1 MSKKRRPHGFPIF
14 DTNIYSSQREKSKP
28 EDFNKALFPLVVYY
42 ELAATKISQ
51 RQKQTLDALRLFHE
65 KNKTLLTPTKDDWI
79 VAASVVWQL
88 HQRRRT
94 DLPDSATFL
103 QNDALIC
110 RTAHVLLQKNPEQN
124 CFIVTEN
131 ISHFQLIADC
141 LNEPAKKSGRKLKII
156 SGDDYFGV

>member
-1 MSKKRRPHGFPIF
+1 MSKKQHPRGFPVF
-14 DTNIYSSQREKSKP
+14 DTNIYSAHSKKAKHK
-28 EDFNKALFPLVVYY
+28 DFHNALFPLVVYY
-42 ELAATKISQ
+42 ELTAAKISQ
-51 RQKQTLDALRLFHE
+51 RRKQTLDALRLFHD

-79 VAASVVWQL
+79 AAASIVWQL
-88 HQRRRT
+88 HKRQRT

-110 RTAHVLLQKNPEQN
+110 RTAHLWLQKNPEQN

-141 LNEPAKKSGRKLKII
+141 LNEPTKKSGRKLKIV
-156 SGDDYFGV
+156 SGDDYFGD

>member
-1 MSKKRRPHGFPIF
+1 MSKHRRPRGFPVF
-14 DTNIYSSQREKSKP
+14 DTNIYSRQREKSKLKIF
-28 EDFNKALFPLVVYY
+28 ENSLFPLVVYY
-42 ELAATKISQ
+42 ELAATKINRRR
-51 RQKQTLDALRLFHE
+51 RQILDQFRLLHE
-65 KNKTLLTPTKDDWI
+65 KNMTLLVPTKEDWI

-88 HQRRRT
+88 HRRRRT

-110 RTAHVLLQKNPEQN
+110 RTAHVWLQKNTEQN

-141 LNEPAKKSGRKLKII
+141 LNEPAKKSGRKLKIV
-156 SGDDYFGV
+156 SGDDYFGD